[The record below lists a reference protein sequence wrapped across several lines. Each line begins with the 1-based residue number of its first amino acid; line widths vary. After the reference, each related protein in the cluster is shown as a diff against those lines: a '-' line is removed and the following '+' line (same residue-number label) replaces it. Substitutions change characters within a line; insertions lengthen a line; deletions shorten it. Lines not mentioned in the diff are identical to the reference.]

1 MKNRPFSSAALI
13 AVALVGGVW
22 AQSNGVMRDGKSMN
36 HEMDAMKTTYI
47 GCVVSVNHDAQFVLT
62 EVMAEGAKKPA
73 MKKQDA
79 KMAEMKH
86 DDMKHDEMKH
96 DDMKGSE
103 EMMAP
108 ATLALKAG
116 SVDLRRHVGHKVSV
130 TGTRLESDGSMTPT
144 FAIESLKVVGKS
156 CR

>member
-22 AQSNGVMRDGKSMN
+22 AQSNGVMRDSKSMN

-86 DDMKHDEMKH
+86 DDMKHD
-96 DDMKGSE
+96 DMKGSE

-116 SVDLRRHVGHKVSV
+116 SIDLRRHVGHKVSV